1 MDDMIYRNNSIAE
14 ENIDP
19 NGHPAKNEFEEWSED
34 VAERTDLG
42 YKDEKVKSA
51 QKRKKLIKE
60 MDKVIKEDKRPEE
73 IRSKCNR
80 LPLFMTE

>member
-19 NGHPAKNEFEEWSED
+19 NGHPAKNGFEEWSEG
-34 VAERTDLG
+34 VVERTDLG

-51 QKRKKLIKE
+51 QKRKKMIKE
-60 MDKVIKEDKRPEE
+60 MDKIIKEDLK
-73 IRSKCNR
+73 
-80 LPLFMTE
+80 

>member
-19 NGHPAKNEFEEWSED
+19 NGHPAKNEFE
-34 VAERTDLG
+34 ERTDLG

-60 MDKVIKEDKRPEE
+60 MDKVIKEDLK
-73 IRSKCNR
+73 
-80 LPLFMTE
+80 

>member
-51 QKRKKLIKE
+51 QKRK
-60 MDKVIKEDKRPEE
+60 
-73 IRSKCNR
+73 S
-80 LPLFMTE
+80 

>member
-19 NGHPAKNEFEEWSED
+19 NGNPAKNGFEEWSEG
-34 VAERTDLG
+34 VVERTDLG

-60 MDKVIKEDKRPEE
+60 MDKIIKEDLK
-73 IRSKCNR
+73 
-80 LPLFMTE
+80 

>member
-19 NGHPAKNEFEEWSED
+19 NGHPAKNEF
-34 VAERTDLG
+34 ERTDLG

-60 MDKVIKEDKRPEE
+60 MDKVIKEDLK
-73 IRSKCNR
+73 
-80 LPLFMTE
+80 

>member
-19 NGHPAKNEFEEWSED
+19 NGHPAKNGFEEWSEG
-34 VAERTDLG
+34 VVERTDLG

-51 QKRKKLIKE
+51 QNGKADQRNGQ
-60 MDKVIKEDKRPEE
+60 DHQRGSE
-73 IRSKCNR
+73 IRDRKR
-80 LPLFMTE
+80 LGQNAIGYHSL

>member
-19 NGHPAKNEFEEWSED
+19 NGHPAKNGFEEWSEG
-34 VAERTDLG
+34 VVERTDLG

-60 MDKVIKEDKRPEE
+60 MDKIIKEDLK
-73 IRSKCNR
+73 
-80 LPLFMTE
+80 

>member
-19 NGHPAKNEFEEWSED
+19 NGHPAKNE
-34 VAERTDLG
+34 

-60 MDKVIKEDKRPEE
+60 MDKVIKEDLK
-73 IRSKCNR
+73 
-80 LPLFMTE
+80 

>member
-19 NGHPAKNEFEEWSED
+19 NGPTEGINIKKKSQD

-60 MDKVIKEDKRPEE
+60 MDKVIKEDLK
-73 IRSKCNR
+73 
-80 LPLFMTE
+80 

>member
-19 NGHPAKNEFEEWSED
+19 NGPPAKNGFEEWSEG
-34 VAERTDLG
+34 VVERTDLG

-60 MDKVIKEDKRPEE
+60 MDKIIKEDLK
-73 IRSKCNR
+73 
-80 LPLFMTE
+80 

>member
-42 YKDEKVKSA
+42 YKDEK
-51 QKRKKLIKE
+51 LIKE
-60 MDKVIKEDKRPEE
+60 MDKVIKEDLK
-73 IRSKCNR
+73 
-80 LPLFMTE
+80 

>member
-14 ENIDP
+14 ETIDP
-19 NGHPAKNEFEEWSED
+19 NGHPAKNGFEEWSEG
-34 VAERTDLG
+34 VVERTDLG

-60 MDKVIKEDKRPEE
+60 MDKIIKEDLK
-73 IRSKCNR
+73 
-80 LPLFMTE
+80 

>member
-19 NGHPAKNEFEEWSED
+19 NGHPAKNGFEEWSEG
-34 VAERTDLG
+34 VVERTDLG

-60 MDKVIKEDKRPEE
+60 MDKVIKEDLK
-73 IRSKCNR
+73 
-80 LPLFMTE
+80 